1 MSQVP
6 IEVRAE
12 DVTALLAITRRLAD
26 LLTAETT
33 ALRAMRP
40 QDIAPMQDEKAE
52 LTGQYERRLRQL
64 QAPEASFGAIDAG
77 LFSELKERT
86 AALTSIIVDNKRAL
100 TAARTVNERLLRTI
114 AEEIARQRNPAQTYA
129 RLGRRQRPPR
139 KASAQTGPL
148 KLDAQI

>member
-6 IEVRAE
+6 IEVRPE

-26 LLTAETT
+26 VLTTETA

-40 QDIAPMQDEKAE
+40 QDIAPLQDEKAE
-52 LTGQYERRLRQL
+52 LTGQYERRLRAL
-64 QAPEASFGAIDAG
+64 QAPETSFGAIDAG
-77 LFSELKERT
+77 LRTELRERT
-86 AALTSIIVDNKRAL
+86 AALGAIIRDNKRAL

-114 AEEIARQRNPAQTYA
+114 AEEIARQRNPAHTYG
-129 RLGRRQRPPR
+129 RIGRRQRPTQSSR
-139 KASAQTGPL
+139 AQAGPL